1 MRKFRSILESNEMV
15 GLIKDYLLPLQDWDY
30 DIKIVKSVYYRV
42 QKDRHNNL
50 GILSGDQ
57 QLIATAYKLQDN
69 EDRLNS
75 YAVTITRKRS
85 GVIRNNQHGMGL
97 YSMQNEIPLIDLTP
111 QEMSNVISEFLGI
124 VNQIK
129 QEFDCEW
136 SICSSDQFIIIVIE
150 K

>member
-50 GILSGDQ
+50 GILSG
-57 QLIATAYKLQDN
+57 DN

>member
-50 GILSGDQ
+50 GILSGVELKRERD
-57 QLIATAYKLQDN
+57 
-69 EDRLNS
+69 ELNS
-75 YAVTITRKRS
+75 YAVSITRKRS

-136 SICSSDQFIIIVIE
+136 SICSSDQFVIIVIE